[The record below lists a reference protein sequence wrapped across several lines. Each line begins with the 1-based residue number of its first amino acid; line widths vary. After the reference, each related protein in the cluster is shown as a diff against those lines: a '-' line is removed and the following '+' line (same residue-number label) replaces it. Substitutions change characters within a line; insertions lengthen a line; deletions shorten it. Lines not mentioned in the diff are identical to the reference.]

1 MIDLHCHILPGLDDG
16 PRGVDEA
23 MAMVRMAAED
33 GTRTICATPHKGTSE
48 WNASRET
55 IIEFTRRMRSLI
67 AQAGVAIDLLPG
79 CELSATSD
87 IDALGRAGDL
97 VPLGGK
103 GRFLLVELPFTGHV
117 GAMQNLFFELEVMGY
132 RIIIAHPER
141 SMACQREPDLI
152 ERLHDRGYWTQINAG
167 SFAGRNG
174 RRVRN
179 LCLQWLRK
187 GLVDVIA
194 SDGHSVRSR
203 RPLLS
208 PARKTVIKA
217 TDENTWDELTVH
229 NPAQVLAS
237 ESKGTD

>member
-1 MIDLHCHILPGLDDG
+1 
-16 PRGVDEA
+16 
-23 MAMVRMAAED
+23 
-33 GTRTICATPHKGTSE
+33 
-48 WNASRET
+48 
-55 IIEFTRRMRSLI
+55 MRSLI